1 MNRQQVI
8 NTLDKAIRDVKR
20 LGNWFLRWCRKEA
33 TQAARRQLN
42 TVINRCRQEVMC
54 AYFTYYRNLPAD
66 ANIKGDKI
74 WDVFVEAQQM
84 QPVIDKIK
92 EADRL
97 YNRLKWYR

>member
-1 MNRQQVI
+1 MNRQHVI

-20 LGNWFLRWCRKEA
+20 LGNCLVRWCRKEA
-33 TQAARRQLN
+33 TQAARKQFN
-42 TVINRCRQEVMC
+42 AVISECRQKVMD
-54 AYFTYYRNLPAD
+54 AYFNYYRNLPAS

-84 QPVIDKIK
+84 QLVIDKII

-97 YNRLKWYR
+97 RNKLKW